1 MTEPLPLRTQMKFK
15 RGFSDPNFVA
25 GGTSEFDRAVET
37 GAKALEWSACPF
49 DPLGHLFKT
58 SCGETKCMKC
68 GEVSWS

>member
-1 MTEPLPLRTQMKFK
+1 MRTAVTYTKTADVVVFDD
-15 RGFSDPNFVA
+15 DPDDPQETA
-25 GGTSEFDRAVET
+25 GDQFAE
-37 GAKALEWSACPF
+37 LEWSACPF